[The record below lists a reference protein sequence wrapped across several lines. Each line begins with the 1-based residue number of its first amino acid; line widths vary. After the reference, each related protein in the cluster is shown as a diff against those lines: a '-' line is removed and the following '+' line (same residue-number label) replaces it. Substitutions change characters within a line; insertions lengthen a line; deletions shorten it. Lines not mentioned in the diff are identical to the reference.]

1 MKTITIGQ
9 KVVSTI
15 ADCIETG
22 EIIAGFLV
30 DANIQDG
37 IATVMLSQLDDN
49 GDAQHVQVPLDTLI
63 YIDY

>member
-15 ADCIETG
+15 TDCIETG

-30 DANIQDG
+30 DASIENG
-37 IATVMLSQLDDN
+37 MATVMLSQLDDN
-49 GDAQHVQVPLDTLI
+49 GDAQHIHVPLDTLI